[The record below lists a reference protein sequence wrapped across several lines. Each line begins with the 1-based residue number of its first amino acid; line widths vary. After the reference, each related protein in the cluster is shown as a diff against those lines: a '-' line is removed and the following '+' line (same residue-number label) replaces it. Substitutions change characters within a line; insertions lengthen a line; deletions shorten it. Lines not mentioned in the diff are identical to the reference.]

1 MDSDRKKFEP
11 WLARIFSRR
20 HHKTPA
26 IQDSGDTRRWRYKT
40 LAIQDA
46 GDEIKFP

>member
-1 MDSDRKKFEP
+1 MDSDRKKFTP

-26 IQDSGDTRRWRYKT
+26 IQD
-40 LAIQDA
+40 A